1 MTFTRMTAAEYK
13 AKNGFEPGKPKPSK
27 YNAQPTEVDGIRFA
41 SRAEAKRYHQLKA
54 FQEMGRIQNLKLQ
67 VPFICEVNRR
77 VVCKYIADFV
87 YVEDG
92 RRVVED
98 VKGMLTP
105 LYKLKKRLME
115 ACHNVEIREVK
126 VRS

>member
-1 MTFTRMTAAEYK
+1 MTFTRMTADEYK
-13 AKNGFEPGKPKPSK
+13 ARNGFSPERPKPSK

-41 SRAEAKRYHQLKA
+41 SRAESIRYQQLKMM
-54 FQEMGRIQNLKLQ
+54 QQMGRIQNLKLQ

-92 RRVVED
+92 MKITED

-115 ACHNVEIREVK
+115 ACHNVVIREVK
-126 VRS
+126 VR

>member
-1 MTFTRMTAAEYK
+1 MTFTRMTADEYK
-13 AKNGFEPGKPKPSK
+13 ARNGFSSERPKPTK
-27 YNAQPTEVDGIRFA
+27 YNAQPTEVGGIRFA
-41 SRAEAKRYHQLKA
+41 SRAEATRYQQLKNL
-54 FQEMGRIQNLKLQ
+54 QEMGRVQNLKTQ

-92 RRVVED
+92 MRVVED

-115 ACHNVEIREVK
+115 ACHNVVIREVK
-126 VRS
+126 IRA